1 MNKRALEYA
10 QKREIMER
18 LLTEWQKRPHERLG
32 QLIVNA
38 LPVRMNSDPFYVE
51 DYDLIEM
58 IESR

>member
-1 MNKRALEYA
+1 MKRRALEYS
-10 QKREIMER
+10 QKREILER
-18 LLTEWQKRPHERLG
+18 LLTEWAKRPNERLG

-38 LPVRMNSDPFYVE
+38 LPARLNSDPFYME

>member
-1 MNKRALEYA
+1 MRARAIEDA
-10 QKREIMER
+10 QKREIVER
-18 LLTEWQKRPHERLG
+18 LLEEWQKLPHERLG

-38 LPVRMNSDPFYVE
+38 LPARMNSDPFYVE

>member
-1 MNKRALEYA
+1 MKRRAFEYS
-10 QKREIMER
+10 QKREILER
-18 LLTEWQKRPHERLG
+18 LLTEWVKRPEERLG

-38 LPVRMNSDPFYVE
+38 LPARMSSDPFYVE